1 MKVLL
6 VEDTEPVRDALAK
19 VLRAQGWRVGTA
31 SNGVAAVAA
40 VGDEVDP
47 PDLVLLDLGLP
58 DLDGIEVCRRIR
70 GRSSVPIIAVTA
82 RGHDSARV
90 MGLRSGADDYVVKPF
105 SIDELLARIDAVMRR
120 VSGHA
125 LVSTITVGPLEIDLA
140 ARSAHVDGAEIAL
153 RRKEFDLLV
162 ALAGRDGNGAT
173 RAALLDV
180 GWGLAPDDHGAD
192 AGGRTLEVHVAA
204 LRSRLGVPGLVVTVR
219 GVGYRLASP

>member
-6 VEDTEPVRDALAK
+6 VEDTAPVRDALTK
-19 VLRAQGWRVGTA
+19 LLRAQGWRVGTA
-31 SNGVAAVAA
+31 ASGMAAVAA
-40 VGDEVDP
+40 VADEVDP

-70 GRSSVPIIAVTA
+70 GRSAVPIIAVTA

-105 SIDELLARIDAVMRR
+105 SVDELLARIEAVMRR

-125 LVSTITVGPLEIDLA
+125 LVSTITAGPLEVDLA
-140 ARSAHVDGAEIAL
+140 ARSVHVDGAEVAL
-153 RRKEFDLLV
+153 RRKEFDLLA
-162 ALAGRDGNGAT
+162 ALARRGGKVAT
-173 RAALLDV
+173 REELLDDV
-180 GWGLAPDDHGAD
+180 WGLAPDDHGAD

-219 GVGYRLASP
+219 GVGYRLAST